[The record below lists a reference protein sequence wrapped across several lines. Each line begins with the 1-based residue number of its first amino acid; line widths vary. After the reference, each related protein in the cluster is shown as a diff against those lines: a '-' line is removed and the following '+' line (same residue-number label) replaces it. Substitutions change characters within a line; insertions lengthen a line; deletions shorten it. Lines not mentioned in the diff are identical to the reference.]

1 MGEDDGIEMSA
12 PVLAAVHLEP
22 AERVP
27 ADVTS
32 RGGVGK
38 GAQRG
43 RGSVGQT
50 GDAHHTMTGRREER
64 RGGGEIQ
71 CFVSAEDTKNG
82 TPNLALQGEKDG
94 RLNG

>member
-64 RGGGEIQ
+64 RGGGG
-71 CFVSAEDTKNG
+71 DTVLCLCRGHKEWH
-82 TPNLALQGEKDG
+82 A
-94 RLNG
+94 